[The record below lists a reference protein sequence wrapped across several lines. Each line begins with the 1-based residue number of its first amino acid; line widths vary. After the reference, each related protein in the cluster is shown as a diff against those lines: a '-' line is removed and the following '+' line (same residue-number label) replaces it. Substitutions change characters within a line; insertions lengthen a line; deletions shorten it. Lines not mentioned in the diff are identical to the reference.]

1 MRSRGNCTA
10 ITTPSLVS
18 IRRKVCLSVCR
29 AFPIA
34 EALDLGADV
43 VVTGRCVDSA
53 LTLGPLIHKVAISV
67 HGSMDQSINQSINQ
81 STNQPINQPTNQYL
95 ISDQCS

>member
-1 MRSRGNCTA
+1 MKG
-10 ITTPSLVS
+10 
-18 IRRKVCLSVCR
+18 LSVFLSACLPVSR

-53 LTLGPLIHKVAISV
+53 LTLGPLIHKVAMSV
-67 HGSMDQSINQSINQ
+67 DRSIDQLINQSINRSINQSINQ
-81 STNQPINQPTNQYL
+81 SINITPVQSAQL
-95 ISDQCS
+95 WKLLW